1 MMEELAGG
9 TMEEGYGD
17 PYPLRPE
24 SKEIELSATDVE
36 RILGVELETEQIVN
50 ILGSL
55 EFDCRV
61 VDGTVRAGVPYH
73 RLDVTVAADLIEEVA
88 RVWGYE
94 RLPTTLMTDE
104 LPPQERDY
112 SLEGEEKIRDIL
124 VGCGL
129 TEVITYSLGNL
140 ETYGTV
146 TAEQPEPDPEDYVRI
161 ANPLTRE
168 REYMRRTLMPSLLET
183 LRDNLRYTDR
193 VAVFEIGRVYLP
205 QAGEELP
212 DEPRRLCIAMTGP
225 LQERSWLGENQ
236 EHADFFAL
244 KGVVETLLDRLALD
258 ESDFVPAEHDTFRAG
273 GAAALL
279 LGDTDIGVL
288 GEVDAPVRDGFD
300 LPEQPICLL
309 ELDLEEL
316 LARVEP
322 IRHLQPL
329 PRFPS
334 VSQDMSLI
342 VDEGVSAQQMEDLIR
357 KAGGKLVVDVTLFDV
372 YRGDPIPA
380 GKKSLAYSLT
390 YRHDEHTLTDKQVA
404 KVHSKIVNRLSKEL
418 GAKLRE

>member
-1 MMEELAGG
+1 
-9 TMEEGYGD
+9 
-17 PYPLRPE
+17 
-24 SKEIELSATDVE
+24 
-36 RILGVELETEQIVN
+36 
-50 ILGSL
+50 
-55 EFDCRV
+55 
-61 VDGTVRAGVPYH
+61 
-73 RLDVTVAADLIEEVA
+73 VAADLIEEVA

-112 SLEGEEKIRDIL
+112 SLEGEEKVRDIL

-140 ETYGTV
+140 ETYGKV
-146 TAEQPEPDPEDYVRI
+146 TPGQPEPNPADHVRI

-168 REYMRRTLMPSLLET
+168 REFMRRTLMPSLLET

-236 EHADFFAL
+236 EHAEFFAL

-288 GEVDAPVRDGFD
+288 GEVDAAVQDGFD
-300 LPEQPICLL
+300 LPDQPICLL
-309 ELDLEEL
+309 ELDLEAL
-316 LARVEP
+316 LAQVEP

-342 VDEGVSAQQMEDLIR
+342 VDEGVSAKQMEDLIR
-357 KAGGKLVVDVTLFDV
+357 KAGGKLVVGVTLFDV
-372 YRGDPIPA
+372 YRGDPTPA
-380 GKKSLAYSLT
+380 GRKSLAYSLT
-390 YRHDEHTLTDKQVA
+390 YRHDERTLTDKQVA
-404 KVHSKIVNRLSKEL
+404 KVHSKIVKRLDREL